1 MSTSA
6 QQRRKNELAMIHI
19 AKNALGLDR
28 ETYEL
33 TLSNLCNGKRS
44 SADLDWQERQK
55 VLQHFKSKGWINK
68 PAKKARTERPL
79 ANSDQIKMIRG
90 LWIELHQMGQLKD
103 SSEQAIN
110 RFAKRQFSV
119 DRVEWLDGKQASN
132 MIEALKGWV
141 ARKSNA

>member
-103 SSEQAIN
+103 PSEQAIN